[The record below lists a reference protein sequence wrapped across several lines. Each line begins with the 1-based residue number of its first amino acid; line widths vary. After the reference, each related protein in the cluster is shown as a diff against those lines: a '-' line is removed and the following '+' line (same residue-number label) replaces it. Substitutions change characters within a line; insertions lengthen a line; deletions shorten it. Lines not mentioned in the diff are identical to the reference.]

1 MAAFVVTVGAAAAA
15 VVLKL
20 SDRSLDGSRGVGS
33 RHTEVVRRPGGQPRQ
48 RRASTAWL
56 VVPEPID
63 WLEVLLKVARVGLVP
78 HSNQAV
84 VAAPFGF
91 TPPFNVPPSTVTE
104 VAAFVVTVGAAAA
117 AVVLKLAIDPFD
129 VPAALEAATRK

>member
-1 MAAFVVTVGAAAAA
+1 M
-15 VVLKL
+15 
-20 SDRSLDGSRGVGS
+20 
-33 RHTEVVRRPGGQPRQ
+33 
-48 RRASTAWL
+48 
-56 VVPEPID
+56 
-63 WLEVLLKVARVGLVP
+63 LLKVDRVALVP

-91 TPPFNVPPSTVTE
+91 TPPFKVALLTVTE

-129 VPAALEAATRK
+129 VPAVLEAATRK